1 MNPDLG
7 PYCMQYRQPKNI
19 KPKNTSKIRGADD
32 KAHDSLEKGYV
43 LIQCQKPF
51 SKNRD
56 FPRPDLGPNIGP
68 FPNSKMSQNFPKWCI
83 SFPIS

>member
-7 PYCMQYRQPKNI
+7 PYCMQYRLPKNT

-43 LIQCQKPF
+43 LIQCQ
-51 SKNRD
+51 
-56 FPRPDLGPNIGP
+56 
-68 FPNSKMSQNFPKWCI
+68 
-83 SFPIS
+83 